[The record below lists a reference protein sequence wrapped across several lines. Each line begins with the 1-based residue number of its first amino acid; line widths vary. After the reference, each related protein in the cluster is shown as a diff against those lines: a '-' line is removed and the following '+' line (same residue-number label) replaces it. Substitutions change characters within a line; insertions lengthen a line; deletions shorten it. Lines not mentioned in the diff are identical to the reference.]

1 MSAGV
6 NIVVDPQKWP
16 LKGLTNPPFHMKR
29 LRLVA
34 ASSSEQLWRYC
45 EPRDLAQIV
54 VYSRKEGPLCDFNRD
69 SKGRIRIGLNAY
81 PDPDIPAASGSSLND
96 YSKMAF
102 QLAHEF
108 CHVIAVHSREGQRH
122 DNRHPNHWLEESLCE
137 TASLFALRK
146 MAVEWPQHPEY
157 AHWTTGEGKPYAPSL
172 QTYAQN
178 RIDSA
183 LLRVAFEEDFQAWF
197 ERREPFLRDH
207 PIAIEKDERVEKQ
220 LRDDYTVIA
229 TRLLPLL
236 EVNPESWEAV
246 SFLNLTPHRDNK
258 PLVEHLDEW
267 KSACPAQHRPF
278 VASLEHL
285 FLPSNPRKAAAAVTP

>member
-1 MSAGV
+1 MKHLKLTLIIFSLIAISALHSCKPEPP
-6 NIVVDPQKWP
+6 DPQPTDLGFFGLGEAKDYVYFK
-16 LKGLTNPPFHMKR
+16 KGTWWVYQNTR
-29 LRLVA
+29 TG
-34 ASSSEQLWRYC
+34 QL
-45 EPRDLAQIV
+45 DTIV
-54 VYSRKEGPLCDFNRD
+54 VYNSILDTSERISKKWKYIDEVFAVDSRSISTAHYYHLYERYGPVDVINRP
-69 SKGRIRIGLNAY
+69 RNLI
-81 PDPDIPAASGSSLND
+81 IPN
-96 YSKMAF
+96 
-102 QLAHEF
+102 
-108 CHVIAVHSREGQRH
+108 
-122 DNRHPNHWLEESLCE
+122 
-137 TASLFALRK
+137 
-146 MAVEWPQHPEY
+146 
-157 AHWTTGEGKPYAPSL
+157 
-172 QTYAQN
+172 
-178 RIDSA
+178 
-183 LLRVAFEEDFQAWF
+183 F

-246 SFLNLTPHRDNK
+246 SFLNLTPHQDNK